1 MRCFSAHL
9 TLIAGAP
16 PGHTQQSFLQA
27 QVFQRRQSN
36 ATDDFA
42 VEVST
47 VAVPT
52 PDDSVQAMIE
62 RIEDKRADAE
72 KKFFELVSPLQEPTR
87 VSVVV
92 TVPRYSHRLAMNW
105 KL

>member
-1 MRCFSAHL
+1 MS
-9 TLIAGAP
+9 
-16 PGHTQQSFLQA
+16 
-27 QVFQRRQSN
+27 QRRQSN

-47 VAVPT
+47 VAVPA

-92 TVPRYSHRLAMNW
+92 TVHNTATGSQ
-105 KL
+105 